1 MMQQYALVENN
12 QITRTEFFKRPNLVP
27 AGDWRVIGEVT
38 PDYDAATHQLGGKT
52 LQILTDGSVAYVWSV
67 VEIPLPPVPAEI
79 QMWQA
84 RAILSRAGLLT
95 NVNAA
100 VAASTNEE
108 VKIAWEYAP
117 NVVRKSNF
125 VLAMA
130 GALGLDDATLD
141 NLFIEGAKIK

>member
-1 MMQQYALVENN
+1 M
-12 QITRTEFFKRPNLVP
+12 IR
-27 AGDWRVIGEVT
+27 DEVT
-38 PDYDAATHQLGGKT
+38 LPDGTIIIREYP
-52 LQILTDGSVAYVWSV
+52 
-67 VEIPLPPVPAEI
+67 EPPPPPPPVPAEI

-141 NLFIEGAKIK
+141 TLFIEGAKIK

>member
-1 MMQQYALVENN
+1 MTYCRLHNGKLRGPDDVVFAHDETDPRFADFLTWLQAGGTLV
-12 QITRTEFFKRPNLVP
+12 LV
-27 AGDWRVIGEVT
+27 DE
-38 PDYDAATHQLGGKT
+38 
-52 LQILTDGSVAYVWSV
+52 
-67 VEIPLPPVPAEI
+67 PPEPEVPAEI

-95 NVNAA
+95 NVNQA
-100 VAASTNEE
+100 VAASNNPEIQ
-108 VKIAWEYAP
+108 IAWEYAP
-117 NVVRKSNF
+117 NVVRRSNF